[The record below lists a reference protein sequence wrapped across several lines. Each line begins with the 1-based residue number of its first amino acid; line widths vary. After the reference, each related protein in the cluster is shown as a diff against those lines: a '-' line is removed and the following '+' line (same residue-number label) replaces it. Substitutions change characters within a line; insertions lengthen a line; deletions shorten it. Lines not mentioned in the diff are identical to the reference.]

1 MQRPAKPFTPVRF
14 RLQPPKY
21 SMNISVIGTGYVGLV
36 TGTCLAEVGHR
47 VTCIDI
53 DKDRINELIDGQIP
67 FYEHGLKDLLLKN
80 LAKDRLNFTT
90 SYEKCCN
97 NDIFIICVG
106 TPSDKDGKANLRSLY
121 SVLESLVA
129 NINGDGFVF
138 IKSTVPIGTNR
149 AIQEYL
155 DKNLLES
162 KLIVASNPEFLKEG
176 AAIYDFQNPDRIIV
190 GTSCHKAKN
199 IIQEIY
205 SGFKWGQEKILHMS
219 LESAELTKYAS
230 NCFLATKISFMNEMA
245 AICEATDANILDVKK
260 GMSMDPRIGNSF
272 LNAGLGYG
280 GSCFPKDVLALI
292 ETQANLGMAPSILES
307 TKRIN
312 DNQIDLFFKKIVNN
326 INHLSKKTISIWGLS
341 FKPNSDDIRES
352 VAIKLIKKLAP
363 NVAEINVYDPMAMT
377 HTAIELE
384 NLSNLNFK
392 TDQFAV
398 LPESSA
404 LIICTEWENFVN
416 IDHKNFN
423 LMREKNIFDGRNIL
437 HGIDTEKRGFNYF
450 GIGV

>member
-1 MQRPAKPFTPVRF
+1 
-14 RLQPPKY
+14 
-21 SMNISVIGTGYVGLV
+21 MNISVIGTGYVGLV
-36 TGTCLAEVGHR
+36 TGTCLAEAGHR

-53 DKDRINELIDGQIP
+53 DKNRIKEISDGKIP

-80 LAKDRLNFTT
+80 LAKGRLNFTT
-90 SYEKCCN
+90 SYEECCN

-106 TPSDKDGKANLRSLY
+106 TPSDKEGKANLRSLY
-121 SVLESLVA
+121 LVLESLVA
-129 NINGDGFVF
+129 NIKRDGFVL

-149 AIQEYL
+149 AVQEYL
-155 DKNLLES
+155 NKNILHS
-162 KLIVASNPEFLKEG
+162 KLIVSSNPEFLKEG
-176 AAIYDFQNPDRIIV
+176 EAIYDFQNPDRIIV
-190 GTSCHKAKN
+190 GTSCQKAKN

-205 SGFKWGQEKILHMS
+205 SGFKWRQEKILYMS
-219 LESAELTKYAS
+219 PESAELTKYAS

-245 AICEATDANILDVKK
+245 AICEATNANILDVKK

-280 GSCFPKDVLALI
+280 GSCFPKDILALI
-292 ETQANLGMAPSILES
+292 ETQVNLGMPPSILES

-326 INHLSKKTISIWGLS
+326 MNHLSKKIISIWGLS
-341 FKPNSDDIRES
+341 FKPGSDDIRES

-363 NVAEINVYDPMAMT
+363 IVAEINVYDPMAMNNA
-377 HTAIELE
+377 AIELE
-384 NLSNLNFK
+384 SLNNLNFK
-392 TDQFAV
+392 SDQFEV

-404 LIICTEWENFVN
+404 LIICTEWENFIN

-423 LMREKNIFDGRNIL
+423 LMNEKNIFDGRNIL
-437 HGIDTEKRGFNYF
+437 HGIDAEKKGFHYF

>member
-14 RLQPPKY
+14 RLQPPKNI
-21 SMNISVIGTGYVGLV
+21 MNISVIGTGYVGLV
-36 TGTCLAEVGHR
+36 TGTCLAEAGHR
-47 VTCIDI
+47 VTSIDV
-53 DKDRINELIDGQIP
+53 DKNRINELIDGQIP

-90 SYEKCCN
+90 SYEECCK

-106 TPSDKDGKANLRSLY
+106 TPSDKDGKANLASLY
-121 SVLESLVA
+121 SVVDSLVA
-129 NINGDGFVF
+129 NTNRDGFVL

-190 GTSCHKAKN
+190 GASCQKVKN

-205 SGFKWGQEKILHMS
+205 YGFKWGQEKILYMS

-245 AICEATDANILDVKK
+245 AICEVTDANILDVKK
-260 GMSMDPRIGNSF
+260 GMGMDPRIGNSF

-292 ETQANLGMAPSILES
+292 ATQANLGMAPSILES
-307 TKRIN
+307 TKKIN
-312 DNQIDLFFKKIVNN
+312 DNQIDLFFNKIVNN

-363 NVAEINVYDPMAMT
+363 IVAEVNVYDPMAMT

-384 NLSNLNFK
+384 SLNNLNFK
-392 TDQFAV
+392 SNQFEV

-404 LIICTEWENFVN
+404 LIICTEWETFLN

-437 HGIDTEKRGFNYF
+437 HEIDTEKLGFNYF